1 MSGIEVVVGRIGRA
15 HGIKGELSV
24 EVRTDE
30 PERRFATGTVLATQ
44 SPDGGAPLG
53 PGRPGCLT
61 VAASRWHQARLLL
74 TFEEVRDRTAAEAVR
89 GLLLVASVPAAE
101 TPEDPEEYY
110 DHQLIGL
117 TVITVDDREVG
128 ELTEIVHSAAQDLL
142 VIRSGDGAEVLVP
155 FVEALV
161 PDIDLTAG
169 RITVADRP
177 GLLAPAIDDD
187 SGGA

>member
-1 MSGIEVVVGRIGRA
+1 VSAIEVVVGRIGRA
-15 HGIKGELSV
+15 HGVKGELSV

-30 PERRFATGTVLATQ
+30 PERRFAVGAVLATQ
-44 SPDGGAPLG
+44 TPDGGAPVG
-53 PGRPGCLT
+53 AGRPTSLT

-74 TFEEVRDRTAAEAVR
+74 TFAEIPDRTAAEAVR

-117 TVITVDDREVG
+117 TVVTDDGRRVG
-128 ELTEIVHSAAQDLL
+128 ELAEIVHSTAQDLL
-142 VIRSGDGAEVLVP
+142 VIRAGDGAEVLVP

-161 PDIDLTAG
+161 PDIDLAAG
-169 RITVADRP
+169 RVTVADRP
-177 GLLAPAIDDD
+177 GLLTPAIDDD
-187 SGGA
+187 NGGA

>member
-1 MSGIEVVVGRIGRA
+1 MSGIEVVVGRIGRP

-44 SPDGGAPLG
+44 SPDGGAPRG
-53 PGRPGCLT
+53 PGRPASLT

-74 TFEEVRDRTAAEAVR
+74 TFAEIGDRTAAEAVR
-89 GLLLVASVPAAE
+89 GLLLVASVSGEEMPA
-101 TPEDPEEYY
+101 DPEEYY

-117 TVITVDDREVG
+117 AVVTDDGREVG
-128 ELTEIVHSAAQDLL
+128 ELEEIVHSAAQDLL
-142 VIRSGDGAEVLVP
+142 VVRAADGAEVLVP

-169 RITVADRP
+169 RITVTDRP
-177 GLLAPAIDDD
+177 GLLTPAIDDD
-187 SGGA
+187 NGGA